1 MPTKKV
7 EKNINIRPPKGENFD
22 KRIKVILKKHR
33 LLFKNRNAFIISAIK
48 EHLRHYEG
56 VA

>member
-1 MPTKKV
+1 MSTKKV

-22 KRIKVILKKHR
+22 KRIKVVLKKHR
-33 LLFKNRNAFIISAIK
+33 VLYKNRNAFIISAIR

-56 VA
+56 VV